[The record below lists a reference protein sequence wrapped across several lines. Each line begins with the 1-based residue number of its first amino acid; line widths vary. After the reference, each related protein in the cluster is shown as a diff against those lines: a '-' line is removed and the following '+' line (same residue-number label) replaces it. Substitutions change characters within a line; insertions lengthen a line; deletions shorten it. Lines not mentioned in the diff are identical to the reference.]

1 MKLSICLTVALT
13 ALSVAAAPSLT
24 SPVHLQERGKFGA
37 AASLV
42 KAGSKVKVPH
52 HVRLPPKRPYGRSAP
67 HKPSGKP
74 SHLAPHKPSPP
85 ARRPLVK
92 LPAQN
97 QIQQQPKPRPAPPPP
112 QNQQRPKS
120 RPAPPRPSNSDPL
133 SGVGDFIKDV
143 ASDLVPHFD
152 LGSIF

>member
-24 SPVHLQERGKFGA
+24 SPVHLQERGNFGA

-42 KAGSKVKVPH
+42 KAGSKVKLPH
-52 HVRLPPKRPYGRSAP
+52 HVRLPPKRPHGRPAP
-67 HKPSGKP
+67 HRPSRKP
-74 SHLAPHKPSPP
+74 SHIAPHKPSPP

-92 LPAQN
+92 LP
-97 QIQQQPKPRPAPPPP
+97 
-112 QNQQRPKS
+112 QRPKS

-143 ASDLVPHFD
+143 ASDIMPHFD
-152 LGSIF
+152 LGSIFRRNRDYDQ